1 MFFGETIMKE
11 YSDDEIHS
19 LLHPYVSK
27 WFKKTFDTFT
37 DAQRQAI
44 PHINAGKNILILS
57 PTGSGKT
64 LTAFLAILSG
74 LTSLSERG
82 MLKEQVYCLY
92 ISPLKALDNDISKN
106 LEEPL
111 QGINDIAGYDL
122 GIRQAVRTGDTTQYE
137 RSKMLKHPPHILIT
151 TPETLSIILVAPK
164 FREKLKNVR
173 YVIIDEI
180 HSLAENKRGTHL
192 SLSLE
197 RLNELTGGFTRIGL
211 SATVSPPEKI
221 AHFLSGYS
229 WGQPRDCEIVNVNYV
244 KQLDMKVLCPV
255 DNIIETDQETL
266 NNELYKMLHKLI
278 QQHKTTLIFTNTRS
292 GAESVSYKLTQRFPK
307 YYNER
312 NVMAHH
318 SSLSKEVRLETEN
331 ELKEGNLKV
340 VVSSTSLELG
350 IDIGYIDLVILISS
364 PKSVSRALQ
373 RIGRSGHRL
382 HEKSKGRMV
391 VVNRDDLVECSLI
404 LKNAMEG
411 NIDEIDIPRNC
422 LDVLAQHIYGIAIE
436 HKQNIKHVYH
446 MIRQAMP
453 YHELSWDSY
462 EQVLRYLAG
471 EYTTLEQRYV
481 YAKIWVDWDTNTFGK
496 RGKLARVLYSTNIG
510 TIADRSH
517 ARVKCNGKVI
527 GSIDGDFM
535 EKLHKGDTF
544 VLGGRVY
551 QFRYARGMT
560 VTVVPSGSTPSI
572 PSWVSEQLPL
582 SYDLA
587 VSIQNFRS
595 MMDWKL
601 STDVPEEDIIKF
613 ITDYL
618 YVDKNSANSI
628 YYYFVEQFLYSE
640 IPTRNRL
647 LIEYY
652 TGFGGR
658 KFVVFHSL
666 YGRRVNDA
674 LSRAVAYIIS
684 QRYHHDVMISI
695 DDNGFYL
702 SSDSK
707 IGGVE
712 AFEEL
717 SSDNLRET
725 LVKAIDK
732 TETLAS
738 RFRDCANRSLMIL
751 RRYKGREKSVGRQQV
766 TSKILLNFVK
776 EIDDHFAILD
786 EARREVME
794 DYMDVS
800 HAEDVLRDIESGK
813 IVIKTVNTVIPTPF
827 AFNLVSRGY
836 LDVLK
841 YEDRSEFI
849 KRMHEAII
857 NKIKD
862 KKRLNKSN

>member
-1 MFFGETIMKE
+1 MILPVE
-11 YSDDEIHS
+11 YNDEHIHN

-27 WFKKTFDTFT
+27 WFKSRFETFT
-37 DAQRQAI
+37 DAQRQSI

-74 LTSLSERG
+74 LTSLSERN
-82 MLKEQVYCLY
+82 MLEEKVYCIY
-92 ISPLKALDNDISKN
+92 ISPLKALDNDIFKN
-106 LEEPL
+106 LEEPIE
-111 QGINDIAGYDL
+111 GINKIAGHDV
-122 GIRQAVRTGDTTQYE
+122 GIRQAVRTGDTTQYQ

-151 TPETLSIILVAPK
+151 TPETLSILLVAPK
-164 FREKLKNVR
+164 FREKLKSVR

-180 HSLAENKRGTHL
+180 HSLAENKRGSHL

-197 RLNELTGGFTRIGL
+197 RLDMLTGGFTRIGL
-211 SATVSPPEKI
+211 SATVSPPQKI
-221 AHFLSGYS
+221 ANFLSGYS
-229 WGQPRDCEIVNVNYV
+229 WGKARDCEIINVNYL
-244 KQLDMKVLCPV
+244 KQLDMKVMCPV
-255 DNIIETDQETL
+255 DNIIETDQDTL
-266 NNELYKMLHKLI
+266 NNELYNLLHRLI
-278 QQHKTTLIFTNTRS
+278 QEHKTTLIFTNTRS
-292 GAESVSYKLTQRFPK
+292 GAESVSYKLTQHFPK
-307 YYNER
+307 YYNSD

-331 ELKEGNLKV
+331 ELKAGNLKV

-382 HEKSKGRMV
+382 HEKSKGKMV

-404 LKNAMEG
+404 LKNAKEG
-411 NIDEIDIPRNC
+411 KIDRINIPSNC

-436 HKQNIKHVYH
+436 GRQNIKHVYH
-446 MIRQAMP
+446 VVKQAMP
-453 YHELSWDSY
+453 YHDLSWEEY

-471 EYTTLEQRYV
+471 EYSQLEQRYV
-481 YAKIWVDWDTNTFGK
+481 YAKIWLDWDNNTFGK
-496 RGKLARVLYSTNIG
+496 RGKLARVLYSTNVG

-517 ARVKCNGKVI
+517 AKVKCNGQII

-535 EKLHKGDTF
+535 ERLHKGDTF

-551 QFRYARGMT
+551 QFKYARGMT
-560 VTVVPSGSTPSI
+560 VTVVPSGSTPTI

-582 SYDLA
+582 SYDIGI
-587 VSIQNFRS
+587 SIQNFRAI
-595 MMDWKL
+595 MEWKL
-601 STDVPEEDIIKF
+601 STNVSEEDIIQYIK
-613 ITDYL
+613 DYL
-618 YVDKNSANSI
+618 YVDDNSATSI
-628 YYYFVEQFLYSE
+628 YYYFVEQYLYSE
-640 IPTRNRL
+640 IPSKNKL

-674 LSRAVAYIIS
+674 LSRAVAYVIA

-707 IGGVE
+707 IGGAE

-717 SSDNLRET
+717 NCENLRDI
-725 LVKAIDK
+725 LIKAIDR

-776 EIDDHFAILD
+776 EVDEHFAILD
-786 EARREVME
+786 EARREVIE
-794 DYMDVS
+794 DYMDIE
-800 HAEDVLRDIESGK
+800 HALEVLKSIEEK
-813 IVIKTVNTVIPTPF
+813 KTVIKTINTTIPTPF

-841 YEDRSEFI
+841 YEERAEFI
-849 KRMHEAII
+849 RRMHEAII
-857 NKIKD
+857 QKINEN
-862 KKRLNKSN
+862 RRNI

>member
-1 MFFGETIMKE
+1 MNKKYTDE
-11 YSDDEIHS
+11 EIHR

-27 WFKKTFDTFT
+27 WFKSTFDTFT
-37 DAQRQAI
+37 EAQRQAI
-44 PHINAGKNILILS
+44 PHINSGKNILILS

-74 LTSLSERG
+74 LTSLSERK
-82 MLKEQVYCLY
+82 MLEEHVYCIY

-111 QGINDIAGYDL
+111 KGINKVAGYDL
-122 GIRQAVRTGDTTQYE
+122 GIRQAVRTGDTTQYQ

-151 TPETLSIILVAPK
+151 TPETLAILLVAPK
-164 FREKLKNVR
+164 FREKLKYVR

-221 AHFLSGYS
+221 ANFLVGYS
-229 WGQPRDCEIVNVNYV
+229 WGQPRECEIVNVNYL
-244 KQLDMKVLCPV
+244 KKLDMQVLCPV
-255 DNIIETDQETL
+255 ENIIETDQETL
-266 NNELYKMLHKLI
+266 TDELYKMLHNLI

-292 GAESVSYKLTQRFPK
+292 GSESVSYKLTQKFPK
-307 YYNER
+307 YYSSE

-318 SSLSKEVRLETEN
+318 SSLSKEVRFETEN
-331 ELKEGNLKV
+331 ELKKGNLKV

-382 HEKSKGRMV
+382 HEKSKGRMI

-404 LKNAMEG
+404 LKNAKEG
-411 NIDEIDIPRNC
+411 KIDKIDIPRNC
-422 LDVLAQHIYGIAIE
+422 LDVLSQHIYGFAIE

-446 MIRQAMP
+446 VIKQAMP
-453 YHELSWDSY
+453 YHNLTWDNY

-471 EYTTLEQRYV
+471 EYTKLEQRYV
-481 YAKIWVDWDTNTFGK
+481 YAKIWVDWDNNTFGK

-510 TIADRSH
+510 TIADRSL
-517 ARVKCNGKVI
+517 ARVKCDGKVI

-535 EKLHKGDTF
+535 ERLHKGDTF

-551 QFRYARGMT
+551 QFKYARGMT
-560 VTVVPSGSTPSI
+560 VTVVPSSSMPSI

-582 SYDLA
+582 SFDLA
-587 VSIQNFRS
+587 VSIQNFRAI
-595 MMDWKL
+595 MDWK
-601 STDVPEEDIIKF
+601 SSSNISQEDIIEYIKE
-613 ITDYL
+613 YL
-618 YVDKNSANSI
+618 YVDDNSASSI
-628 YYYFVEQFLYSE
+628 YYYFLEQYLYSE
-640 IPTRNRL
+640 IPSRNKL

-684 QRYHHDVMISI
+684 QKYHHDVMISI

-717 SSDNLRET
+717 NSNNIRDVLI
-725 LVKAIDK
+725 KAIDK
-732 TETLAS
+732 TETLS
-738 RFRDCANRSLMIL
+738 NRFRDCANRSLMIL
-751 RRYKGREKSVGRQQV
+751 RRYKGHEKSVGKQQV
-766 TSKILLNFVK
+766 TSKILLNFVR
-776 EIDDHFAILD
+776 DLDNHFVILD
-786 EARREVME
+786 EARREVIE
-794 DYMDVS
+794 DYMDIE
-800 HAEDVLRDIESGK
+800 HAEEILKDIEDKK
-813 IVIKTVNTVIPTPF
+813 ITIKTVDTVIPTPF

-857 NKIKD
+857 KKIND
-862 KKRLNKSN
+862 KKRK

>member
-1 MFFGETIMKE
+1 MNKKYTDE
-11 YSDDEIHS
+11 EIHR

-27 WFKKTFDTFT
+27 WFKSTFDTFT
-37 DAQRQAI
+37 EAQRQAI
-44 PHINAGKNILILS
+44 PHINSGKNILILS

-74 LTSLSERG
+74 LTSLSERK
-82 MLKEQVYCLY
+82 MLEEHVYCIY

-111 QGINDIAGYDL
+111 KGINKVAGYDL
-122 GIRQAVRTGDTTQYE
+122 GIRQAVRTGDTTQYQ

-151 TPETLSIILVAPK
+151 TPETLAILLVAPK
-164 FREKLKNVR
+164 FREKLKYVR
-173 YVIIDEI
+173 YVIVDEI

-221 AHFLSGYS
+221 ANFLVGYS
-229 WGQPRDCEIVNVNYV
+229 WGQPRECEIVNVNYL
-244 KQLDMKVLCPV
+244 KKLDMQVLCPV
-255 DNIIETDQETL
+255 ENIIEIDQETL
-266 NNELYKMLHKLI
+266 TDELYKMLHNLI

-292 GAESVSYKLTQRFPK
+292 GSESVSYKLTQKFPK
-307 YYNER
+307 YYSSE

-318 SSLSKEVRLETEN
+318 SSLSKEVRFETEN
-331 ELKEGNLKV
+331 ELKKGNLKV

-382 HEKSKGRMV
+382 HEKSKGRMI

-404 LKNAMEG
+404 LKNAKEG
-411 NIDEIDIPRNC
+411 KIDKIDIPHNC
-422 LDVLAQHIYGIAIE
+422 LDVLSQHVYGFAIE

-446 MIRQAMP
+446 VIKQAMP
-453 YHELSWDSY
+453 YYNLTWDNY

-471 EYTTLEQRYV
+471 EYTKLEQRYV
-481 YAKIWVDWDTNTFGK
+481 YAKIWVDWDNNTFGK

-510 TIADRSH
+510 TIADRSL
-517 ARVKCNGKVI
+517 ARVKCDGKVI

-535 EKLHKGDTF
+535 ERLHKGDTF

-551 QFRYARGMT
+551 QFKYARGMT
-560 VTVVPSGSTPSI
+560 VTVVPSSSMPSI

-582 SYDLA
+582 SFDLA
-587 VSIQNFRS
+587 VSIQNFRAI
-595 MMDWKL
+595 MDWKL
-601 STDVPEEDIIKF
+601 SSNISQEDIIEYIKE
-613 ITDYL
+613 YL
-618 YVDKNSANSI
+618 YVDDNSASSI
-628 YYYFVEQFLYSE
+628 YYYFLEQYLYSE
-640 IPTRNRL
+640 IPSRNKL

-684 QRYHHDVMISI
+684 QKYHHDVMISI

-717 SSDNLRET
+717 NSNNMRNILI
-725 LVKAIDK
+725 KAIDK
-732 TETLAS
+732 TETLS
-738 RFRDCANRSLMIL
+738 NRFRDCANRSLMIL
-751 RRYKGREKSVGRQQV
+751 RRYKGHEKSVGKQQV
-766 TSKILLNFVK
+766 TSKILLNFVR
-776 EIDDHFAILD
+776 DLDNHFVILD
-786 EARREVME
+786 EARREVIE
-794 DYMDVS
+794 DYMDIE
-800 HAEDVLRDIESGK
+800 HAEEILKDIEDKK
-813 IVIKTVNTVIPTPF
+813 ITIKTVDTVIPTPF

-857 NKIKD
+857 KKIND
-862 KKRLNKSN
+862 KKRK